1 MRFKWHPEELPPEIE
16 EHSKAK
22 LEVLR
27 RYLRAYFDKLGVN
40 PARDEFRLDLVDGF
54 AGGGTFRHEGTII
67 SGTPLIM
74 LEECMAAQER
84 LNKNRTKPLRCNFK
98 IHFVDVDPDHTNHLR
113 KVLAERE
120 YRVNGEEIVVH
131 NSRFEDVADKIIAD
145 VLRRQPRAGRA
156 IFLLDQSGFSQVELA
171 LVARILNRLPR
182 AEVILTFASDA
193 LLNHLSE
200 RPQLIQAVAP
210 IELSESQ
217 VHDLIQMRNGDGGL
231 AVVQRVMRQHIR
243 GKTGAT
249 YDTPFFIRPSQ
260 SRRAL
265 WFLHLSRHPTARD
278 VMVQCHWNSSN
289 TFEHY
294 GPGDFDMLGWDTLKD
309 LNPGTLPMFHFADL
323 DAQEM
328 RAQLLNSMP
337 AELHALAAED
347 PITVDTMRHMLA
359 NKTAARFSDL
369 DEIVL
374 RLAREREIDILNPK
388 GRPRTRT
395 LTQLSSTDLIA
406 IPSTPLLPIFSRRW
420 QSKES

>member
-1 MRFKWHPEELPPEIE
+1 
-16 EHSKAK
+16 
-22 LEVLR
+22 
-27 RYLRAYFDKLGVN
+27 
-40 PARDEFRLDLVDGF
+40 
-54 AGGGTFRHEGTII
+54 
-67 SGTPLIM
+67 
-74 LEECMAAQER
+74 MAAQER

-98 IHFVDVDPDHTNHLR
+98 IHFVDVDPEHTNHLR

-156 IFLLDQSGFSQVELA
+156 IFLLDQTGFSQVELA

-193 LLNHLSE
+193 LINHLSE

-217 VHDLIQMRNGDGGL
+217 VHDLIQMRNGDGGR

-347 PITVDTMRHMLA
+347 PITVDKMRHMLA
-359 NKTAARFSDL
+359 NKTAARFRTSMKSSSG
-369 DEIVL
+369 L
-374 RLAREREIDILNPK
+374 RGRGRSIFLIRRAGRERHSD
-388 GRPRTRT
+388 
-395 LTQLSSTDLIA
+395 QLSSTDLIA
-406 IPSTPLLPIFSRRW
+406 IPHSVTTHLFTPLAIEGIIGHRLSMGQQQDIAAIRRAVSAKCWTSSGLRGRRRMVRSR
-420 QSKES
+420 